1 MTVFDKQRSTHK
13 NSKILTNDPA
23 LQNQRSNF
31 CKVKAFEYLRLSVI
45 AFVSK
50 PLFFQPP
57 KKVMQRFFWGAQD
70 LIMFQLILIIQK
82 IIKKLLS
89 GYFLAYPPKMHYS
102 APQCSAMYCS
112 VNASIIHSRWVK
124 YDP

>member
-1 MTVFDKQRSTHK
+1 
-13 NSKILTNDPA
+13 
-23 LQNQRSNF
+23 
-31 CKVKAFEYLRLSVI
+31 
-45 AFVSK
+45 
-50 PLFFQPP
+50 
-57 KKVMQRFFWGAQD
+57 MQQFFWGAQD
-70 LIMFQLILIIQK
+70 LIMVQLILIIQK

-89 GYFLAYPPKMHYS
+89 GHFLGHPPKLHYS